1 MFINSKNHIV
11 NIMSKL
17 VNIMLKLV
25 HIMSKLVHIMNL
37 IYDFKLNSFI
47 LHLISINYN
56 KFQVDDFSVHNF
68 E

>member
-1 MFINSKNHIV
+1 
-11 NIMSKL
+11 MSKL
-17 VNIMLKLV
+17 VNIILKLV